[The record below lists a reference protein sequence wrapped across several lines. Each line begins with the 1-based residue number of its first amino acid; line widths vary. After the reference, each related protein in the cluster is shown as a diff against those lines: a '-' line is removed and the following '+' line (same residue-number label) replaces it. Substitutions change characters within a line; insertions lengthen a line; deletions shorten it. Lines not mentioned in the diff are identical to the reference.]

1 MEGERSEERMVLF
14 SGSTNMTYFL
24 RLSLSTH
31 AVILCRRVLQMDS
44 NQADTSVPLHFL
56 VCEPE

>member
-1 MEGERSEERMVLF
+1 MEEERSEERMVLF

-44 NQADTSVPLHFL
+44 KRADTSVSLHFL